1 MERSLPPKHGLID
14 SIPTKTW
21 ISCDGQEKHKH
32 IKKWNKSDNSSKLE
46 REKMGSKVHFIGDSV
61 HLDYIDTFSISFGFT
76 TRQKKNTHTHSK
88 RKNEPTN
95 IYVNA
100 NVSKC
105 NSSLTNWTLIDAP
118 FLGWFIFLIVC
129 WIFLRASK
137 IISFRMEQQ
146 RRHRR
151 RRRAFVRCNVK
162 LALLCS
168 PRFSFNSL
176 IIIVELVR
184 EHHFGYVCIF
194 LFYFFL
200 FHIHSSSICGARNHN
215 LK

>member
-1 MERSLPPKHGLID
+1 
-14 SIPTKTW
+14 
-21 ISCDGQEKHKH
+21 
-32 IKKWNKSDNSSKLE
+32 
-46 REKMGSKVHFIGDSV
+46 MGSKVHFIGDSV

-76 TRQKKNTHTHSK
+76 TRQKKEHLHTQ
-88 RKNEPTN
+88 RTNEPTN

-151 RRRAFVRCNVK
+151 RRRRRAFVVMWSW
-162 LALLCS
+162 LCS
-168 PRFSFNSL
+168 VLLVFHL
-176 IIIVELVR
+176 IHWLLLLSWSESIISD
-184 EHHFGYVCIF
+184 VCVY
-194 LFYFFL
+194 FYFIL
-200 FHIHSSSICGARNHN
+200 FFYFIFIRLPFVVRAITILNKWC
-215 LK
+215 L